1 MSDFKSK
8 KFDNIEKKAVIYVS
22 LLSLFFT
29 YLFVKI
35 ILVINSAYFKG
46 SFAESLPPAGFLL
59 IYISSALFM
68 TSFILVICG
77 IAFRANPI
85 AGGDYSFYKKII
97 FTGIGGKEGRGAE
110 DEFEVTQKLVL
121 AEKALTEA
129 EESFKTLFEYAPD
142 GYYISD
148 LKGTFINGN
157 IAAEKI
163 IGYKRG
169 ELIGKNYIESG
180 LLSKEQIPKA
190 LWLLAKNAI
199 GLPTGPDEFILK
211 RKDGSEISVEIMT
224 YPVKISSQT
233 VALGI
238 ARDISARKQIENEIK
253 SKDRLLEIVAKC
265 SNLLIAE
272 KNINNA
278 IFKIFELLGG
288 AFDLSRIYIFE
299 CPLPCDSGK
308 ELKGGSY
315 LHYRYYWNGQP
326 GLKNKHVNDYDVN
339 ASGWERPEKEKLF
352 ERWRTLLSNGVSVRG
367 LPEEFE
373 GEEREYLMKRG
384 IKSLLIMPI
393 KISQS
398 FWGAI
403 GFEDGKNERVWND
416 IELSILYAAVDI
428 FGNAIERKRAEEA
441 LIESEEK
448 FRGICTITTDAVIA
462 CDEKDRI
469 VLWNDS
475 AVNMFGYR
483 ANEVLGEN
491 FYQLITSPK
500 YAAVFLPEVD
510 SLASSASNI
519 DFGRAFELKV
529 INKARFEFPVE
540 MSITTFK
547 AAGRDY
553 TVSIIR
559 DISER
564 KRAEDNLR
572 QRDALLETVSRV
584 SEQLFKAGDIESQFE
599 GVLSSIGEAADADC
613 AGIVKAARPDAV
625 SGKENSEMLNGMHYS
640 WRGPG
645 CPAECGCSFFQ
656 NIDWKDE
663 VYSRWLDA
671 LNNNHIIAGKIDSFN
686 EIEKQLLQSRG
697 IKSIIIMPVFVMKHL
712 WGVFGLIECSGKRSW
727 SQGEIGALKLAAEI
741 LGAAV
746 EQRLN
751 EDLKKAKDTAEAAN
765 IAKSEFLANMSH
777 EIRTPLNAIT
787 GMTEILMD
795 TSMDES
801 QRCFVDIINKE
812 AQSLLN
818 IISQILDFSRIEAR
832 KYEIENIEFDICEV
846 VEDLAASFALKAE
859 RKGIHLLTCISPEF
873 KTTVYGDPYKIRQVL
888 ANLAANAVKFTDSGE
903 VCIKVEIKE
912 EKSSIVVARF
922 LVADTGIGIPAEKHS
937 SIFESFTQADGS
949 TARKYGG
956 TGLGT
961 TIAKRIVGLMGGSI
975 GLQSESGCGSTFW
988 FELPLVKNTAAP
1000 ATHINYDLGAF
1011 KINAL
1016 VISSRINCSK
1026 GICDYIRFMTARCI
1040 QAADI
1045 KEAAGVLD
1053 CENTPVNLIIIDLP
1067 VADTQLCDI
1076 MSMVRSREK
1085 CAGIPVILLISIAM
1099 ANYSENYK
1107 LEGAMGCVIK
1117 PVKLKEL
1124 YYCISGLYRPAAG
1137 ISAGGYCAIAEPDN
1151 LEISG
1156 GRYKILLVEDYE
1168 PNRQAAL
1175 IHLNKIGFSVDT
1187 ASDGGEALEL
1197 FTCND
1202 YDLVLLDIQMPVMD
1216 GYEAAA
1222 AMRAYEKLRRE
1233 KEKSDLKPVPIIAMT
1248 AHAVKE
1254 YIDRAIKTGMDDC
1267 LVKPVKRKS
1276 LYEMCRKWLGG
1287 LAPRGADDKGGK
1299 SSAEADSTS
1308 GFDYLKL
1315 IEDFDGDEQ
1324 CVRKLIKYFIDSVK
1338 KQIIIMREASRTRD
1352 YKLIADEAHS
1362 IKGGA
1367 STIKADKISAIAV
1380 QIEEKVKKNEIEG
1393 IQNLLNEFEAEFNG
1407 FCGSVL
1413 SLDILAL

>member
-1 MSDFKSK
+1 MNFMNAFKNK

-46 SFAESLPPAGFLL
+46 DFVESLPPAGFLL
-59 IYISSALFM
+59 VYISSALFM
-68 TSFILVICG
+68 TSFILIICG
-77 IAFRANPI
+77 VAFRSNLI
-85 AGGDYSFYKKII
+85 AGGGYTFYKKIL
-97 FTGIGGKEGRGAE
+97 FTGIGGKAENSAE
-110 DEFEVTQKLVL
+110 DDFEVMQKLMM

-129 EESFKTLFEYAPD
+129 EESFRTLFEYAPD

-157 IAAEKI
+157 FAAEKI

-180 LLSKEQIPKA
+180 LLSNDQIPKA

-224 YPVKISSQT
+224 YPVKISSQM
-233 VALGI
+233 VVLGI

-253 SKDRLLEIVAKC
+253 SKDKMLEIVSKC

-278 IFKIFELLGG
+278 IFKIFEFLGG
-288 AFDLSRIYIFE
+288 AFDLSKIYIFE
-299 CPLPCDSGK
+299 CPGASVDAPECGRFVQ
-308 ELKGGSY
+308 
-315 LHYRYYWNGQP
+315 YRYCWNGRD
-326 GLKNKHVNDYDVN
+326 GEKKKSADDNGING
-339 ASGWERPEKEKLF
+339 SRWERPEKERLF
-352 ERWRTLLSNGVSVRG
+352 ERWRSLLSNGVCVRG

-373 GEEREYLMKRG
+373 GEEREYLKKRG

-403 GFEDGKNERVWND
+403 GFEDTKNERVWND

-428 FGNAIERKRAEEA
+428 FGNAIERKRTEEA

-483 ANEVLGEN
+483 ANEALGEN

-529 INKARFEFPVE
+529 INKARVEFPVE

-547 AAGRDY
+547 AAGRNY

-564 KRAEDNLR
+564 KRAEENLR

-599 GVLSSIGEAADADC
+599 GVLSSIGEASAADC
-613 AGIVKAARPDAV
+613 AGIVKV
-625 SGKENSEMLNGMHYS
+625 
-640 WRGPG
+640 GPG
-645 CPAECGCSFFQ
+645 ADAGNCSHYLWRSQHCPPECGCSFFRT
-656 NIDWKDE
+656 IDLKDE
-663 VYSRWLDA
+663 VYSRWFDA

-686 EIEKQLLQSRG
+686 ETEKKLLQSQG
-697 IKSIIIMPVFVMKHL
+697 VKSIIIMPVFVMKSL
-712 WGVFGLIECSGKRSW
+712 WGVFGLIECAGKRHW
-727 SQGEIGALKLAAEI
+727 SPGEIGALKLAAEI
-741 LGAAV
+741 LGAAI

-751 EDLKKAKDTAEAAN
+751 EELKKAKDTAEAAN
-765 IAKSEFLANMSH
+765 MAKSEFLANMSH

-795 TSMDES
+795 TGMDES

-832 KYEIENIEFDICEV
+832 KYEIENIEFDIFEI

-859 RKGIHLLTCISPEF
+859 RKGIQLLTYISPEF

-903 VCIKVEIKE
+903 VCIKVDIKE
-912 EKSSIVVARF
+912 ESDSKIVIRF

-961 TIAKRIVGLMGGSI
+961 TIARKIVELMGGSI
-975 GLQSESGCGSTFW
+975 GLQSAAGRGSTFW

-1000 ATHINYDLGAF
+1000 ATHLNYDLSSF

-1016 VISSRINCSK
+1016 VISSRINCSSGVCEYLK
-1026 GICDYIRFMTARCI
+1026 FMNAGCSA
-1040 QAADI
+1040 AADI
-1045 KEAAGVLD
+1045 KEASAILD
-1053 CENTPVNLIIIDLP
+1053 GEGPSINLIIIDLP

-1076 MSMVRSREK
+1076 ITMVRSREK
-1085 CAGIPVILLISIAM
+1085 CEAIPIMLLISIAM
-1099 ANYSENYK
+1099 ANYADNYK
-1107 LEGAMGCVIK
+1107 LEGSAGCVIK
-1117 PVKLKEL
+1117 PVRLKEL
-1124 YYCISGLYRPAAG
+1124 YCCISALYRPAGGFA
-1137 ISAGGYCAIAEPDN
+1137 SVGYCALTEPDK
-1151 LEISG
+1151 LEINGSQ
-1156 GRYKILLVEDYE
+1156 YKILLVEDYE

-1175 IHLNKIGFSVDT
+1175 IHLNKIGFSVDM

-1197 FTCND
+1197 FTQND

-1233 KEKSDLKPVPIIAMT
+1233 KENPSLKPVPIIAMT
-1248 AHAVKE
+1248 AHAVRE
-1254 YIDRAIKTGMDDC
+1254 YIERAIKTGMDEC
-1267 LVKPVKRKS
+1267 LIKPVKRKN

-1287 LAPRGADDKGGK
+1287 LAPRNLPDTDCDSHAVAD
-1299 SSAEADSTS
+1299 SSA
-1308 GFDYLKL
+1308 GFNYRKL

-1324 CVRKLIKYFIDSVK
+1324 CVRKLILYFMDSVK
-1338 KQIIIMREASRTRD
+1338 KQIIKMRGASQTGD
-1352 YKLIADEAHS
+1352 YKLLADEAHA

-1367 STIKADKISAIAV
+1367 STIKADKLSSIAAR
-1380 QIEEKVKKNEIEG
+1380 IEEKVKKNEIDE
-1393 IQNLLNEFEAEFNG
+1393 IQNLLNEFEEEFDC
-1407 FCGSVL
+1407 FCGSFL
-1413 SLDILAL
+1413 SLDILSS

>member
-1 MSDFKSK
+1 MSDYKNK

-29 YLFVKI
+29 YPFVKI

-46 SFAESLPPAGFLL
+46 RFAEALPPAGFFL

-68 TSFILVICG
+68 TSFVLIICG
-77 IAFRANPI
+77 IAFRSNPI
-85 AGGDYSFYKKII
+85 AGGGYTFYKKVL
-97 FTGIGGKEGRGAE
+97 FSGIASEDSAGAE
-110 DEFEVTQKLVL
+110 DEFEVMQKLML

-157 IAAEKI
+157 LAAEKI
-163 IGYKRG
+163 IGYKRA

-180 LLSKEQIPKA
+180 LLSKDQVPKA

-199 GLPTGPDEFILK
+199 SLPTGPDEFILK

-224 YPVKISSQT
+224 YPVKISSKM
-233 VALGI
+233 VVLGI
-238 ARDISARKQIENEIK
+238 ARDISVRKQIENEIK
-253 SKDRLLEIVAKC
+253 TKDRMLEIVAKC

-288 AFDLSRIYIFE
+288 AFGLSRIYIFE
-299 CPLPCDSGK
+299 CPEASINKAVGECLM
-308 ELKGGSY
+308 
-315 LHYRYYWNGQP
+315 HYRYYWNGRS
-326 GLKNKHVNDYDVN
+326 GLQKKHTEDNDNINK
-339 ASGWERPEKEKLF
+339 SSLGRPEKETLF
-352 ERWRTLLSNGVSVRG
+352 ERWRSLLFNGVSVRG
-367 LPEEFE
+367 LREEFE
-373 GEEREYLMKRG
+373 GEEREYLNKRG

-403 GFEDGKNERVWND
+403 GFEDIINERVWND
-416 IELSILYAAVDI
+416 VEISILYAAVDI

-441 LIESEEK
+441 LVESEEK

-462 CDEKDRI
+462 CDEDDRI

-483 ANEVLGEN
+483 ANEAVGEN

-510 SLASSASNI
+510 SLACSASNI
-519 DFGRAFELKV
+519 DSGRAFELKV
-529 INKARFEFPVE
+529 VNKARVEFSVE

-564 KRAEDNLR
+564 KRAEENLC
-572 QRDALLETVSRV
+572 QRDMLLETVSRV

-599 GVLSSIGEAADADC
+599 GVLSSIGEAAAADC
-613 AGIVKAARPDAV
+613 ACIVKIAGPGAGARAGNAPR
-625 SGKENSEMLNGMHYS
+625 YS
-640 WRGPG
+640 WRGPH
-645 CPAECGCSFFQ
+645 CQAERGCSFFES
-656 NIDWKDE
+656 IDWKDE
-663 VYSRWLDA
+663 VYGRWFEA
-671 LNNNHIIAGKIDSFN
+671 LNNNHIIAGISDSFN
-686 EIEKQLLQSRG
+686 ETERKLLESRG
-697 IKSIIIMPVFVMKHL
+697 IKSIIIMPVFVMKNL
-712 WGVFGLIECSGKRSW
+712 WGVFGLIECAGKRYW
-727 SQGEIGALKLAAEI
+727 SPGEIGALKLAAEI
-741 LGAAV
+741 LGAAI

-751 EDLKKAKDTAEAAN
+751 EELKKAKDTAEAAN
-765 IAKSEFLANMSH
+765 MAKSEFLANMSH
-777 EIRTPLNAIT
+777 EIRTPLHAIT

-795 TSMDES
+795 TRMDES
-801 QRCFVDIINKE
+801 QRCFIDIINKE

-832 KYEIENIEFDICEV
+832 KYEIENIEFDIFEI

-859 RKGIHLLTCISPEF
+859 RKGIQLLTYISPEF

-903 VCIKVEIKE
+903 VFIKVEIIHE
-912 EKSSIVVARF
+912 SGAEVVARF
-922 LVADTGIGIPAEKHS
+922 SVVDTGIGIPAEKHS
-937 SIFESFTQADGS
+937 LIFESFTQADGS
-949 TARKYGG
+949 TVRKYGG
-956 TGLGT
+956 TGLGI
-961 TIAKRIVGLMGGSI
+961 TIARKIVELMGGRIS
-975 GLQSESGCGSTFW
+975 LQSAPGIGSTFR

-1000 ATHINYDLGAF
+1000 AAHINYDLSSL

-1016 VISSRINCSK
+1016 VLSSRTSCCR
-1026 GICDYIRFMTARCI
+1026 GIMDYLEFLNAGRREAG
-1040 QAADI
+1040 DI
-1045 KEAAGVLD
+1045 KEAAAILD
-1053 CENTPVNLIIIDLP
+1053 GDGPPVNLIIIDLP

-1085 CAGIPVILLISIAM
+1085 CAGVPVMLLISIAM
-1099 ANYSENYK
+1099 ANYAENYK
-1107 LEGAMGCVIK
+1107 LEGAGGCIIK
-1117 PVKLKEL
+1117 PVRLKEM
-1124 YYCISGLYRPAAG
+1124 YGCISALYRPGGETDNAG
-1137 ISAGGYCAIAEPDN
+1137 YSCFRKADGPEFNG
-1151 LEISG
+1151 SH
-1156 GRYKILLVEDYE
+1156 YKILLVEDYE
-1168 PNRQAAL
+1168 PNRQAAVV
-1175 IHLNKIGFSVDT
+1175 HLKKIGFIVDT
-1187 ASDGGEALEL
+1187 ASDGSEALEL
-1197 FTCND
+1197 FTQND

-1233 KEKSDLKPVPIIAMT
+1233 KENPAPAPVPIIAMT

-1254 YIDRAIKTGMDDC
+1254 YIDRAIKTGMDEC
-1267 LVKPVKRKS
+1267 LIKPVKRRD
-1276 LYEMCRKWLGG
+1276 LYEMCRKWLDGF
-1287 LAPRGADDKGGK
+1287 APRNAPDAAGESRPGEGSFD
-1299 SSAEADSTS
+1299 
-1308 GFDYLKL
+1308 GFDYRKL

-1324 CVRKLIKYFIDSVK
+1324 CVRKLIVYFMDNVK
-1338 KQIIIMREASRTRD
+1338 KQIIKMRGAEQAGD
-1352 YKLIADEAHS
+1352 YKILADEAHS

-1367 STIKADKISAIAV
+1367 STIKADKLSAIAALL
-1380 QIEEKVKKNEIEG
+1380 EKNIKGNEISG
-1393 IQNLLNEFEAEFNG
+1393 IADLLNEFDEEFKS
-1407 FCGSVL
+1407 FCDQVL
-1413 SLDILAL
+1413 TLDIPTS